1 VAHHAAQFIPRERL
15 ATSGRF
21 GKELRP
27 PSRRPCLGG
36 LSSAEGSVA
45 LAMVADMWEADTQ
58 QCAVAYVIF
67 SLVGG
72 LVLGPIVGGLV
83 EAYLS
88 WRWCIWIQLIFGGAL
103 LCTIS

>member
-1 VAHHAAQFIPRERL
+1 
-15 ATSGRF
+15 
-21 GKELRP
+21 
-27 PSRRPCLGG
+27 
-36 LSSAEGSVA
+36 
-45 LAMVADMWEADTQ
+45 MVADMWEADTQ